1 MNVAFLFLGQG
12 SPVPGV
18 LHTLPDHP
26 TISRTLD
33 EVSETLKQNVLQLDE
48 VKLPENLQCVFA
60 RKFRRKRFYLNIRIQ
75 VRKPGS
81 RRLRLGFPYVAR
93 AERHRFLR

>member
-1 MNVAFLFLGQG
+1 MNVAFLFRGQG
-12 SPVPGV
+12 SQVPGM

-33 EVSETLKQNVLQLDE
+33 KVSETLKQNVLQLDE
-48 VKLPENLQCVFA
+48 VKLPENLQCVFT
-60 RKFRRKRFYLNIRIQ
+60 RKFRRKRFYLNILIQ

-81 RRLRLGFPYVAR
+81 RLLRLGFPYVAR